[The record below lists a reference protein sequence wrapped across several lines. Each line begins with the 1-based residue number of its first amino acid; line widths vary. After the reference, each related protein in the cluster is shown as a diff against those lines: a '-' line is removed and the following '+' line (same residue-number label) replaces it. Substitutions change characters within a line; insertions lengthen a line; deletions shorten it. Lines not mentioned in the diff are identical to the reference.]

1 MNIGVGQTGGTC
13 WFNAS
18 LNMFLT
24 SDNGLKILWKKL
36 QASYR
41 YFTKEDKEFFMSDI
55 HAPCPYKGGVRKT
68 RAIYFWKF
76 LNQYMCAVGGP
87 GQLLPKSGLNAY
99 LVKNV
104 RWRSPELR
112 ELKGVGRGALPAK
125 ELPALLTHLGFRE
138 GPEFRMLDFDRWK
151 YQFKKPEWKTPILM
165 YRKQDDSREWSW
177 RIPLTDLLTEKQ
189 GYDLTGAI
197 VYIMPAMHSDRPP
210 HVWSCSIRNGKGYII
225 DSNYPHTPH
234 ECRWWNVENLKRF
247 LGTIE
252 VPYRPGNAR
261 IIGFETIMYT
271 RREFTSKIAPSC
283 KLPQNYRPLTE
294 QNKHGVKNLMR
305 VGGVMTSPA
314 RKEAGRQYPPRVIA
328 EAVRQNAK
336 RKLGTPSD
344 YENLLKKATS
354 FNSARHMLRAV
365 PFRVNREGQNYKNFE
380 KKLLAKF
387 GTQMPQYMF
396 NYLWKRR
403 KSNENF
409 AARVRS
415 WAPKMGYFINEKR
428 IAGILARRAT
438 TRAGTKRPAERMYR
452 IGNTWFNT
460 TGANVTGKVKSAN
473 WTPAKSY
480 NKGQVNALARIT
492 NVNTN
497 NIKVYQRAQPAH

>member
-1 MNIGVGQTGGTC
+1 
-13 WFNAS
+13 
-18 LNMFLT
+18 MFLT

-41 YFTKEDKEFFMSDI
+41 YFTKEDKAFFMSDI

-99 LVKNV
+99 LTKNV
-104 RWRSPELR
+104 RWRDPELR
-112 ELKGVGRGALPAK
+112 ELKGVGRGAFPA
-125 ELPALLTHLGFRE
+125 EEIPAILTHLGFHA
-138 GPEFRMLDFDRWK
+138 GTDFRMLDFDRWK
-151 YQFKKPEWKTPILM
+151 YQFKKPEWKAPILM
-165 YRKQDDSREWSW
+165 YRKQDDSSEWSW
-177 RIPLTDLLTEKQ
+177 RIPLRDLLPEKK

-197 VYIMPAMHSDRPP
+197 VYIMPSMASERPP

-234 ECRWWNVENLKRF
+234 ECRWWDVESLKRF
-247 LGTIE
+247 LGTIS

-261 IIGFETIMYT
+261 VIGFEVVMYT
-271 RREFTSKIAPSC
+271 RREFTSKIAPKC
-283 KLPQNYRPLTE
+283 ELPQNYRPLTSANSVE
-294 QNKHGVKNLMR
+294 LKEFQKWGPGAVQFLLSGR
-305 VGGVMTSPA
+305 EGGNA
-314 RKEAGRQYPPRVIA
+314 RRQFPPRILA
-328 EAVRQNAK
+328 EAIRRNAK
-336 RKLGTPSD
+336 LPVMPPSV
-344 YENLLKKATS
+344 Y
-354 FNSARHMLRAV
+354 NSILQRAKNFHSGLFMISGV
-365 PFRVNREGQNYKNFE
+365 TNYKVNKDGQNYKNFH

-387 GTQMPQYMF
+387 GKPVPKDILERF
-396 NYLWKRR
+396 WRNR
-403 KSNENF
+403 KSNSSF
-409 AARVRS
+409 AAKVRS
-415 WAPKMGYFINEKR
+415 WAPQMGYFVDDKQIN
-428 IAGILARRAT
+428 AILARRAT

-473 WTPAKSY
+473 WAPTTTF
-480 NKGQVNALARIT
+480 NKAQVNALARIT